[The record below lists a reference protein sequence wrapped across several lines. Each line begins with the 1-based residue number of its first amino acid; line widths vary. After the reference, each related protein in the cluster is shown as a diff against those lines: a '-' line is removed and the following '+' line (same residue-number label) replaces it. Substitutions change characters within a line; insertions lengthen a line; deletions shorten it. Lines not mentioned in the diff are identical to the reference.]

1 MTEGYS
7 NTTPGIYA
15 VRLNDGVIVPV
26 EALASPQAVRRVLR
40 QNRDQRFASRVRR
53 TRDVIGK
60 N

>member
-1 MTEGYS
+1 MSKGYS
-7 NTTPGIYA
+7 NTVPGIYE
-15 VRLNDGVIVPV
+15 VVLNDGARVQV